1 MKEVISIQ
9 LTHNEALVLFEFLGR
24 INELEDKISEKK
36 ETSKIFE
43 DESELKVLWD
53 IEAQL
58 ERVLVEPFNP
68 DYKEII
74 DRARKEINENR

>member
-68 DYKEII
+68 DCKEII